1 MQQFYQ
7 SIGDRKSFAYLRAI
21 ACIKNYGKEIRNPD
35 ELRNIDGLGRETI
48 EKVKEFLQTGSIKKI
63 DQTVNRQSALPHK

>member
-48 EKVKEFLQTGSIKKI
+48 
-63 DQTVNRQSALPHK
+63 